1 MPANSTA
8 RTRSGGRHLAVT
20 DGKQKFDGL
29 SDVYERF
36 RPRYPPI
43 LLREIANR
51 LPARDDLHVIDT
63 GAGTGVEL
71 EGLIPLLGRN
81 CRYEAVDLSADM
93 VATGKA
99 KFPHVEWC
107 VAAAEPFLE
116 QSVDADLIIAAQSF
130 QWMDRPRYLAAAK
143 RCLNPLGVVA
153 IIQNNRK
160 VEESRFLDEYE
171 ALLEELSPGYS
182 RSYRTFDYAAELA
195 AVFSVREASVHVL
208 THDWSRTMSPEE
220 FTGLAV
226 SSTYVQRAIAEV
238 GRTFGDRLSGL
249 LGSFA
254 VGDSLT
260 IPYRTELV
268 MAQRNGRTGLL

>member
-1 MPANSTA
+1 MPDDSTA
-8 RTRSGGRHLAVT
+8 RTQSGGRHLAVT
-20 DGKQKFDGL
+20 DSAQKFDGL
-29 SDVYERF
+29 SEGYDRF
-36 RPRYPPI
+36 RPRYPAA
-43 LLREIANR
+43 LLREIPSR
-51 LPARDDLHVIDT
+51 LPARDNLHVIDA

-71 EGLIPLLGRN
+71 EGLIPLLGPN

-93 VATGKA
+93 VATGRA

-143 RCLNPLGVVA
+143 RCLNPSGVVA

-160 VEESRFLDEYE
+160 VEESRFLDQYE

-182 RSYRTFDYAAELA
+182 RSYRSFGYAAELA
-195 AVFSVREASVHVL
+195 AVFPAHEASVQVL
-208 THDWSRTMSPEE
+208 THDWSRTMSPQE
-220 FTGLAV
+220 FTGLAE
-226 SSTYVQRAIAEV
+226 SSTQVQRAIAEV
-238 GRTFGDRLSGL
+238 GRTFDDRLSGL
-249 LGSFA
+249 LRSFA

-268 MAQRNGRTGLL
+268 MAQRNG

>member
-1 MPANSTA
+1 MPADSTA
-8 RTRSGGRHLAVT
+8 GTRSGRSPLAVT

-29 SDVYERF
+29 SDGYDRF
-36 RPRYPPI
+36 RPRYPAA
-43 LLREIANR
+43 LMREIVSR
-51 LPARDDLHVIDT
+51 LPGRDDLHVIDA

-71 EGLIPLLGRN
+71 EGLIPLLGRK
-81 CRYEAVDLSADM
+81 CRYEAVDLSTDM
-93 VATGKA
+93 VATGRA
-99 KFPHVEWC
+99 KFPHVQWH

-116 QSVDADLIIAAQSF
+116 QSVDADLIIAAQSL

-143 RCLNPLGVVA
+143 RCLNPSGVVA

-160 VEESRFLDEYE
+160 VEESRFLYQYE

-195 AVFSVREASVHVL
+195 AVFPAHEASVQVL
-208 THDWSRTMSPEE
+208 THDWSRTMSPQE
-220 FTGLAV
+220 FIGLAA
-226 SSTYVQRAIAEV
+226 SSTQVQRAIAEV
-238 GRTFGDRLSGL
+238 GRTFEDRLSEL

-254 VGDSLT
+254 VKDSLT
-260 IPYRTELV
+260 IPYGTELI